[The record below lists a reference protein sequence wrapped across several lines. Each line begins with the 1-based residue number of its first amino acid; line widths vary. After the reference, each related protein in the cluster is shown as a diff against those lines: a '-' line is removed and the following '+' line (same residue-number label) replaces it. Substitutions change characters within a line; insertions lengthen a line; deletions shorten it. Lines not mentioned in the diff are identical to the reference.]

1 MKYFISEI
9 SKRGKEK
16 KKRKSIDNY
25 YLEKRVTG
33 IGRKKRKR
41 LNGTST
47 FSD

>member
-1 MKYFISEI
+1 MKYSISEI

-16 KKRKSIDNY
+16 KKKKHNY

-33 IGRKKRKR
+33 IGRNKRKR